1 MLFLLKFYY
10 VGIDI
15 SKYKHDGYVLDEIGT
30 IIYEHFTFSNDSN
43 GFEEFRLIL
52 KSLGSNKEIIRVGLE
67 STGHYGR
74 NLKRFLKDHG
84 YKYMEMNPLLTAKF
98 RQALNVAKIK
108 TDKIDS
114 GAIIKTMC
122 AIGYTPTYETKPE
135 YEELKFLY
143 RERLYFINSK
153 AAYKVKIINFYD
165 KVFPELEHIVSLNSA
180 VARYLFNNY
189 PDPKKII
196 KTDSNTLFNTL
207 FRISRNTFNK
217 SRFNELIHSAK
228 NSIGKFDNASY
239 FIAKKAMEN
248 LIKVEDDIK
257 DFDDEIDK
265 ILLKLNSPLKD
276 MKGVGNATIA
286 AIYGEF
292 GAFEHFNNASEAL
305 KYTGIIPNIN
315 QSGQSDIKGKMSKCG
330 SSHLRCVLMRAMMP
344 LRNSQPVF
352 KSLYKQKRQEG
363 KHNKV
368 AESHMV
374 KKFIRVIF
382 HLIKTNTIFDASA
395 LR

>member
-1 MLFLLKFYY
+1 MSKFYY
-10 VGIDI
+10 VGLDI

-30 IIYEHFTFSNDSN
+30 VIQEHFTFNNDRN
-43 GFEEFRLIL
+43 GFEVFRTIL
-52 KSLGSNKEIIRVGLE
+52 KSLVSDKEIIRVGLE
-67 STGHYGR
+67 STGHYGK
-74 NLKRFLKDHG
+74 NLKMFLREHG
-84 YKYMEMNPLLTAKF
+84 YQYMEMNPLLTAKF

-114 GAIIKTMC
+114 RAIIKTMC
-122 AIGYTPTYETKPE
+122 AIGYTPTNTSRPE
-135 YEELKFLY
+135 YDQLKFLY
-143 RERLYFINSK
+143 RERLNYIDSK
-153 AAYKVKIINFYD
+153 SALKVKIINFFD
-165 KVFPELEHIVSLNSA
+165 KVFPELEHIVSLNSS

-189 PDPKKII
+189 PDPKKLAQG
-196 KTDSNTLFNTL
+196 DSNSIFNDL
-207 FRISRNTFNK
+207 SRV
-217 SRFNELIHSAK
+217 SRQSFTQSKFKQLIQSATH
-228 NSIGKFDNASY
+228 SIGNFDHASY

-248 LIKVEDDIK
+248 LVKVESDIK

-265 ILLKLNSPLKD
+265 IILELNSPLKD

-292 GAFEHFNNASEAL
+292 GAFEHFNTAAEAL

-315 QSGQSDIKGKMSKCG
+315 QSGKSDVKGKMSKCG
-330 SSHLRCVLMRAMMP
+330 SAHLRCALMRAMMP

-352 KSLYKQKRQEG
+352 KNVYQLKRQEG

-368 AESHMV
+368 AETHMV

-382 HLIKTNTIFDASA
+382 HLIKTNTIFNASA